1 MPQYGTFNLHASL
14 LPDYRGAAPINWA
27 IINGETKT
35 GVTTFFIDEK
45 ISNTDKANIW
55 LLTSNNKI
63 VWVAGLRIDDR
74 FKVTPATKTVLKI
87 TFAS

>member
-1 MPQYGTFNLHASL
+1 MRHWEDGDAFCPLGMNQHKKLS
-14 LPDYRGAAPINWA
+14 D
-27 IINGETKT
+27 
-35 GVTTFFIDEK
+35 FFIDEK

-55 LLTSNNKI
+55 LLTSNDKI